1 MKLLDALLTSCRCAL
16 FAGVCCAATAQ
27 TGDAA
32 TAREAQR
39 PPAPSSASQLAP
51 QLRVGDL
58 VFIRVPAKPF
68 REVATATGSWTNHV
82 GIVTDVDG
90 EQPQISESALP
101 FSRRTTLK
109 SFMARS
115 ENGRLAV
122 MRMQTPLSPGQQ
134 QAVATAAAQRMGVLY
149 DTGFDLH
156 SRKRQFCSRFVREVL
171 QQATGTQVG
180 DVQTFA
186 GMLAQH
192 PGADLGFWKLWYFG
206 RIPWQRETVT
216 PASVLRSPALRV
228 VFDGNARAEL

>member
-1 MKLLDALLTSCRCAL
+1 MKLLESLFTGCRCAL
-16 FAGVCCAATAQ
+16 LASVCCAATAQ
-27 TGDAA
+27 TRDATVA
-32 TAREAQR
+32 KGAPL
-39 PPAPSSASQLAP
+39 PPASASPSRLAP
-51 QLRVGDL
+51 QLQVGDL

-82 GIVTDVDG
+82 GIVTAVGG

-101 FSRRTTLK
+101 FSRRTTLER
-109 SFMARS
+109 FMARS

-122 MRMQTPLSPGQQ
+122 MRLQTPLSPGQQ

-156 SRKRQFCSRFVREVL
+156 SSKRQFCSRFVREVL

-186 GMLAQH
+186 GMLAQR
-192 PGADLGFWKLWYFG
+192 PGTDLGFWKLWYFG
-206 RIPWQRETVT
+206 HIPWQRETVT
-216 PASVLRSPALRV
+216 PASVLRSPSLRV
-228 VFDGNARAEL
+228 VFDGNVRAEL